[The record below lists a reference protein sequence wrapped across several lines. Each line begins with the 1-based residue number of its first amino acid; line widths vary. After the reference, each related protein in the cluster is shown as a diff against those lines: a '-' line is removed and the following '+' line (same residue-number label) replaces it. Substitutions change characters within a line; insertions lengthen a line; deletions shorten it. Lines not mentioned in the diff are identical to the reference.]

1 MIPRQYEGK
10 ARFHMANLFIKK
22 ISNRT
27 FIVGCIH
34 NGNKISVVGKTR
46 PKAQRSLES
55 QLRMLGLPVP
65 NWTVVEAPVNE
76 TPANV
81 PPVRDTIP
89 APAPSPEETVAVV
102 VPAAMD
108 TGWITPVSD
117 PDSYR
122 DALNYA
128 FITATGFEARQI
140 RNMGPEQ
147 VADTRKA
154 VTALMVAAGYIAPW
168 SPGPGVPMYEN
179 GQKTDKLQ
187 PANWIRTLK
196 GFYDPTTRPYKSGEG
211 ERREAFARDINK
223 LHANPEKTEAFI
235 AKERARRATRT
246 STSNVKVNKSDAI
259 KAKPEYTGSADQRKL
274 AHKAGR
280 VYQDAAKDIG
290 LGLLAYKMGYLA
302 SLVSQKAVPRT
313 DFSASVEA
321 ASNKDRQA
329 VLAVVSGINTI
340 AA

>member
-1 MIPRQYEGK
+1 
-10 ARFHMANLFIKK
+10 MANLFIKK

-102 VPAAMD
+102 IPAAMD

-211 ERREAFARDINK
+211 ERREAFARDING
-223 LHANPEKTEAFI
+223 LHANTDKLEAFK
-235 AKERARRATRT
+235 ANERARRDARKGKVAGVATA
-246 STSNVKVNKSDAI
+246 KAPAVNKSDAI
-259 KAKPEYTGSADQRKL
+259 KARADFVASPETRKL
-274 AHKAGR
+274 AHKAGSMF
-280 VYQDAAKDIG
+280 QAIAKAEG
-290 LGLLAYKMGYLA
+290 LNAGLAYKLGYVMSLA
-302 SLVSQKAVPRT
+302 SQKVVTRT
-313 DFSASVEA
+313 DFAAVVEGA
-321 ASNKDRQA
+321 ASKDKEAILVA
-329 VLAVVSGINTI
+329 VGKQGSMSV